1 MKHIAELFLGKP
13 LFSLQLKCRFKALA
27 GLQKGMKNKSHKN
40 REYHNSNEQSGVKCF
55 DFSNISLMRAH
66 SEQIVFIQKEALL
79 HGA

>member
-1 MKHIAELFLGKP
+1 MKHIAELLLGKP
-13 LFSLQLKCRFKALA
+13 LSSLRLKCRFKALA

-40 REYHNSNEQSGVKCF
+40 CKYHHSNEQSGAKCF

-66 SEQIVFIQKEALL
+66 SEQIVFTQKEAPL